1 MANVNKIDSR
11 IYSFGA
17 YLLIGCTLVA
27 CGGGGGGHS
36 TAQPLESTV
45 QDAANDP
52 PNASV
57 GGTVS
62 GDEASNTD
70 DGDTESGN
78 NPPDSGGGGTESDD
92 DESNTDDGGTSN
104 TAPLIAGNP
113 TLSTVQN
120 SDYEFVASATDPD
133 GDPLTFI
140 AINTPNWASFNL
152 VTGALSG
159 TPEFVDIGMT
169 GDISIGATDGMLTS
183 FLPAFRITVLP
194 IGDASVTLS
203 WTIPSTN
210 EDGTPLTD
218 LAGFTVYYGST
229 TGSYSNSTTI
239 YNPGITSLILDNLSY
254 GRTYYFAMTA
264 FDESGNE
271 SEYSNEVSILP

>member
-1 MANVNKIDSR
+1 MKKIDSR

-27 CGGGGGGHS
+27 CGGGGGGNS
-36 TAQPLESTV
+36 TSQPNEPAL

-52 PNASV
+52 PNAS
-57 GGTVS
+57 GGGS
-62 GDEASNTD
+62 
-70 DGDTESGN
+70 ESGN
-78 NPPDSGGGGTESDD
+78 DPPNPGGGGTESGDD
-92 DESNTDDGGTSN
+92 ASNTDDGGTSN
-104 TAPLIAGNP
+104 TSPSIAGKP
-113 TLSTVQN
+113 TLSIVQN

-140 AINTPNWASFNL
+140 AINIPDWASFDL

-159 TPEFVDIGMT
+159 APKFVDIGMT

-183 FLPAFRITVLP
+183 FLPPFRITVLP
-194 IGDASVTLS
+194 FGDASVTLS

-218 LAGFTVYYGST
+218 LAGFTAYYGAT
-229 TGSYSNSTTI
+229 TGSYSHSTTI
-239 YNPGITSLILDNLSY
+239 DNPGVTSLFLENFSY
-254 GRTYYFAMTA
+254 GHTYYFAITA

-271 SEYSNEVSILP
+271 SEYSDEVSQVF